1 MWYSGLRYHV
11 VLYVFVQFSLEILRQ
26 EITSQRSVWIE
37 MLKTDPGEQ
46 NVKDWTELQEK
57 VSETDYVLLKRQF
70 LKTGDIFTS

>member
-1 MWYSGLRYHV
+1 
-11 VLYVFVQFSLEILRQ
+11 
-26 EITSQRSVWIE
+26 